1 MRKIDIKQFA
11 CTVLLTL
18 GAITGV
24 YAQNGNK
31 QILVGGTDFDPIE
44 SAKGKTYVGTDEIQ
58 MIGVL
63 GGELTLYGTQ
73 PSKADDLGYD
83 YSKQTSNFG
92 ETIASHFHDGEFMA
106 ITGNPIQLD
115 SLHYIDDKECDWGVV
130 WSRFKGTA
138 NKTIMSY
145 RVEGLKPNSSVRVII
160 KYRSVIDPDA
170 DSYDKLKCAQNGSQ
184 LTSIKVAENPDM
196 YNLTAGQDAP
206 QLKHGESGTYDNGKI
221 MGSSASSGKADATGS
236 FSLNVNMSMQFMGQS
251 CASIE
256 ITSIEIYGTIDPHI
270 YSEEGETVC
279 AGEIAHIKAKN
290 VFKDAQYQ
298 WYEGEKAIAGAT
310 SPNYSFET
318 TATGKTS
325 ALHLNVTYNGVT
337 FKSNTLTINAE
348 KCCEIINGEGIAAA
362 SRKIVFKED
371 FGEFDL
377 SDKTGS
383 TYRVWDYSDIANP
396 VQVTK
401 RTTTPFR
408 YELED
413 APLGCTFKGE
423 GAIEDG
429 EYTVAGVL
437 TGYVPYKGMDGA
449 KLEWANGL
457 HGIDHSTTGTI
468 PFDHSDKP
476 EGCCLLVNCKD
487 QTAGRNIYEREITNL
502 CENRQLFFECYI
514 SIFTSSAAGAYNPV
528 DVTVRLTEIGNAT
541 NVIEKSAT
549 QTLLDDGG
557 TGGWLKIS
565 GQIFLEKGSAV
576 RLEIVNNVNT
586 DQNGNDLVIDD
597 ITLLTCAA
605 PSLQAYFD
613 SISTTNTTTCDG
625 DDINIIAKPTKLLT
639 DHFGSKIRY
648 LYQWT
653 LTPDNKKSWKRIDEP
668 TDELKMNVSADLF
681 AGLQSGD
688 KIYFRAIAGSDYTLS
703 NTTDEDFNPNDPC
716 ATYSVSEP
724 IVCKIDCPTCTT
736 PADKIKIKADKMAC
750 GKKYKKDLI
759 ELCYGESV
767 TLSQA
772 ADITPDK
779 SEWASDFKGF
789 AIKWFESEKPH
800 NMSDAKTVLN
810 DVVMPKTI
818 NYDDVNL
825 AGTEL
830 PVLLYA
836 VDATDPNGSCT
847 TADTIYIKFIEV
859 PDAEFRNPK
868 AEFCEGE
875 GKGLVDMKLTKG
887 DVSDYTIRWWQGADT
902 LATLLGEDKDSTFF
916 ESLKATEGGVFSYQL
931 VDNRTGCKGEMH
943 NFEVIVNPI
952 PEKPL
957 DEKILYELTVEKEI
971 LTTDKFNQTL
981 DSTLSLLWYTNVD
994 PAIEFNSKGA
1004 KSVEVYLN
1012 NPNEENSFVYY
1023 IAYKSE
1029 EGCFSERAK
1038 VDVTVS
1044 PITSAESI
1052 LADENEIVNVYTVSG
1067 ALIKANV
1074 KRSDALRGLTE
1085 GVYVVGN
1092 DKIIVK

>member
-1 MRKIDIKQFA
+1 MKKNYIKQFA

-18 GAITGV
+18 LGITGTH
-24 YAQNGNK
+24 AQIAPSN
-31 QILVGGTDFDPIE
+31 QVLVGGTDFAPINPTE
-44 SAKGKTYVGTDEIQ
+44 EKAFIGIDEIK
-58 MIGVL
+58 MTGVL
-63 GGELTLYGTQ
+63 GGTLEVYGTQ
-73 PSKADDLGYD
+73 TSDINDIGYD
-83 YSKQTSNFG
+83 YDSNG
-92 ETIASHFHDGEFMA
+92 NAVASTFHDSELVA
-106 ITGNPIQLD
+106 ITKNPKMLD
-115 SLHYIDDKECDWGVV
+115 SLHYIDDKNEDWGVV
-130 WSRFKGTA
+130 WSRFKKGTA

-170 DSYDKLKCAQNGSQ
+170 DGYDKLKCAQNGSQ

-221 MGSSASSGKADATGS
+221 MGSSASSGKADAAGS
-236 FSLNVNMSMQFMGQS
+236 FFLNVNMTMQFMGKN

-256 ITSIEIYGTIDPHI
+256 ITSIEIYGTIDPQI
-270 YSEEGETVC
+270 YSQEGENVC
-279 AGEIAHIKAKN
+279 AGEIANLKAKD
-290 VFKDAQYQ
+290 VFLDAKYQ
-298 WYEGEKAIAGAT
+298 WYDDGKAIAGAT

-348 KCCEIINGEGIAAA
+348 KCCEIINEEGVSATT

-377 SDKTGS
+377 SDRTGS

-401 RTTTPFR
+401 KTTTPFR
-408 YELED
+408 YELDD
-413 APLGCTFKGE
+413 APLGCTFREK

-429 EYTVAGVL
+429 EYAVAGVL

-487 QTAGRNIYEREITNL
+487 QTAGQNIYEREITNL

-724 IVCKIDCPTCTT
+724 IVCKIDCPTCTA

-789 AIKWFESEKPH
+789 AIKWFETEKPGD
-800 NMSDAKTVLN
+800 MLGAKTILN
-810 DVVMPKTI
+810 DIISPKVVE
-818 NYDDVNL
+818 YDDETL
-825 AGTEL
+825 GGTEM
-830 PVLLYA
+830 PVVLYA
-836 VDATDPNGSCT
+836 VDALYLYGTCK
-847 TADTIYIKFIEV
+847 TADTIYIKFNPV
-859 PDAEFRNPK
+859 PDAEFRSPK

-875 GKGLVDMKLTKG
+875 GKGLIDMRLTNG
-887 DVSDYTIRWWQGADT
+887 NVSDYTIRWWQGADT
-902 LATLLGEDKDSTFF
+902 LATPLGNDKDTTFF
-916 ESLKATEGGVFSYQL
+916 ETLKATEGGVFSYQL
-931 VDNRTGCKGEMH
+931 IDNQTGCKGEMH

-952 PEKPL
+952 PEKPS
-957 DEKILYELTVEKEI
+957 DENILYELTEEREI

-981 DSTLSLLWYTNVD
+981 DSTLSLLWYTNIN
-994 PAIEFNSKGA
+994 PAIESNSKGVKA
-1004 KSVEVYLN
+1004 VEVYLN
-1012 NPNEENSFVYY
+1012 NPNEENSLVYY
-1023 IAYKSE
+1023 IAYRSE

-1044 PITSAESI
+1044 PITSVESI
-1052 LADENEIVNVYTVSG
+1052 SADENEIVNVYTVSG